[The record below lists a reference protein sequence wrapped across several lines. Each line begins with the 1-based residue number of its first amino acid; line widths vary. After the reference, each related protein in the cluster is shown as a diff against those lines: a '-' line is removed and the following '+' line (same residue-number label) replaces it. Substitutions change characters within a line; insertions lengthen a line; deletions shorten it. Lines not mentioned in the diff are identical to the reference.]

1 MAIIFKEIGTPQTIT
16 KEEAAKVAILQR
28 PSGGTGLPVNDDE
41 EWTFTG
47 KYFVR
52 NYSVSG
58 SANPSTNGDKQMIL
72 LELSHE
78 EKTANVSLNMFVS
91 REVYGF
97 AEANNGSIESVRS
110 SIKVTGAFA
119 NGTLPIDIFNGIN
132 KDDKFIC
139 HKTAYAKTADSNMIS
154 HLISFERK

>member
-1 MAIIFKEIGTPQTIT
+1 MAIIFKQIGTPQTIT
-16 KEEAAKVAILQR
+16 KKEAANVAILQR

-41 EWTFTG
+41 EWIFTG

-78 EKTANVSLNMFVS
+78 GKTANVSLNMFVS
-91 REVYGF
+91 REIYGF
-97 AEANNGSIESVRS
+97 AEANKGSIESVRS
-110 SIKVTGAFA
+110 SLKLTG
-119 NGTLPIDIFNGIN
+119 
-132 KDDKFIC
+132 
-139 HKTAYAKTADSNMIS
+139 
-154 HLISFERK
+154 SF